1 MGLTKSE
8 AIANHRKMW
17 NWIADETMKRK
28 CKVEKWDY
36 FKAHGITDIP
46 LCECYC
52 CEYARDGLFAD
63 CSRCPIDWGGEFN
76 ICLNRDSDGDGKGLF
91 TLWCKEPDYVKS
103 AELAKRIAELP
114 ERKYGGDFS
123 ALLT

>member
-46 LCECYC
+46 SANVIAANMQEM
-52 CEYARDGLFAD
+52 D
-63 CSRCPIDWGGEFN
+63 CSQIVLGV
-76 ICLNRDSDGDGKGLF
+76 L
-91 TLWCKEPDYVKS
+91 
-103 AELAKRIAELP
+103 
-114 ERKYGGDFS
+114 
-123 ALLT
+123 